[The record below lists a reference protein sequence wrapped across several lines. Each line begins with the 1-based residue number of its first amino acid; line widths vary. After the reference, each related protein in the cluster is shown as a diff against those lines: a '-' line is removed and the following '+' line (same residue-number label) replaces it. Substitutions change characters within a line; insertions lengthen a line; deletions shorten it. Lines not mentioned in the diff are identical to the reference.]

1 MNKSLIK
8 KIDKIIRGLEYYYN
22 NEVVNFESSKKVN
35 INVEDML
42 NRANI
47 SIRYTDDIF
56 LKYGSHGI
64 NCIITYHVRKSPIR
78 DKYVFVPR
86 SKLSKYMDNYFDFR
100 NIMILETLKEIIK

>member
-22 NEVVNFESSKKVN
+22 NEVINLENSKRVN

-42 NRANI
+42 NHANI
-47 SIRYTDDIF
+47 SIHYTDDIF
-56 LKYGSHGI
+56 LKYGSHGV
-64 NCIITYHVRKSPIR
+64 NCVITYHVKKSPIQE
-78 DKYVFVPR
+78 KYVFIPR

-100 NIMILETLKEIIK
+100 NIMILEALKEIIK